1 MHLTRT
7 WIFVISCHLSHAT
20 YKDHGYVQYKLPA
33 VRPRPRLVC
42 RRHVSSSPLP
52 SAQSCPKSNRARQ
65 GNHRGK
71 DKVKPKESCRPGLT
85 PCCSRPGLTMFTDG
99 SRLDDGAT
107 GYSVMWKRGLT
118 WAGAKVHMGNNQEAY
133 GEECATLAHALE
145 LAAQRS
151 SIRNESRSFRTHRQ
165 LSGGWHRTNLAPAN
179 STPSRRGNTSPH
191 CAGPGGASSSK
202 SDGAQLTR
210 ESLAMRRPMS
220 EQRSQQGSRTP
231 TGWSG

>member
-1 MHLTRT
+1 VVGAATEIGRRLINALAHGGPTESTVLLEEPETFEEELLQEEEAEAKAEAERTRP
-7 WIFVISCHLSHAT
+7 W
-20 YKDHGYVQYKLPA
+20 
-33 VRPRPRLVC
+33 
-42 RRHVSSSPLP
+42 
-52 SAQSCPKSNRARQ
+52 
-65 GNHRGK
+65 
-71 DKVKPKESCRPGLT
+71 
-85 PCCSRPGLTMFTDG
+85 LTMFTDG
-99 SRLDDGAT
+99 SRLDDGAI
-107 GYSVMWKRGLT
+107 GYSVVWKRGLT